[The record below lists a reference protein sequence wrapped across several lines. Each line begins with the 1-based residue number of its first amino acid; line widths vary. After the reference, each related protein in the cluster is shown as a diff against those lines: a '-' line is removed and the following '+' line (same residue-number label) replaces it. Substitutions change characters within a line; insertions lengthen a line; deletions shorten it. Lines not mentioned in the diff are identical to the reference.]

1 MGISTFLN
9 LAYLKLAF
17 ICHFSIDQG
26 VLPLRQMSKTLLEK
40 KVINSL
46 AEAELLMMLSSGRM
60 MSLCLQRCIR
70 SGRKKTLCR
79 RHTFL
84 HSLPCGSRRS
94 PEGAILDEQ
103 GGRGHSPP
111 DMIM

>member
-70 SGRKKTLCR
+70 SGRKKTLYR
-79 RHTFL
+79 KHTFL
-84 HSLPCGSRRS
+84 RFLQCGSPRS
-94 PEGAILDEQ
+94 PGGAILDER
-103 GGRGHSPP
+103 GGKGHSPP
-111 DMIM
+111 DMIL